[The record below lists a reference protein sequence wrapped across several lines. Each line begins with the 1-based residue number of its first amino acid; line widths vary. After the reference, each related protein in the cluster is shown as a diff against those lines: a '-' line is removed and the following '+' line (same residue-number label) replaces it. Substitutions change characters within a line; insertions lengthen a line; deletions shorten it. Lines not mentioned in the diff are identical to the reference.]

1 MGGMAARSSDGTGPG
16 YRSTSTVTTVEGDAQ
31 SGSLR
36 WIPWCAV
43 IVLVAI
49 TLVTHLGSLGY
60 GSLPHEEAWR
70 ATWTYDLT
78 LERARRFPPLWGCTY
93 WLLQHTVGRSEMVLR
108 LPSALAG
115 LACVGLLYRFTVR
128 RIGFWPA
135 VLVAAVAAAHPALIF
150 HSRTMKVFGIDALM
164 TTVLIGVGLSA
175 FRNPTSLRLYA
186 FLAAGVAGLAF
197 TFASVFVTAAWIPL
211 IAWACVRHRDST
223 NRPLPHFAV
232 VSFVLIV
239 AGSLAY
245 VWAAGSTHMAMLREY
260 QASVLHSWPE
270 DYSLSGLTAWLA
282 ENGRKGTLHVLGVA
296 DVWPPLCNYIG
307 TLEVLAIAA
316 SAGVLWQ
323 RCKPICVLAMLLLV
337 ETVVAGALRLWPLGR
352 ADAETFL
359 VPVAALAIGCGI
371 WEFARRFGRS
381 APTVLLIA
389 LCVVVP
395 TARAVKATVI
405 APRPREHVRPVL
417 AYVDEKRAPDDAL
430 FIYYGARDAFDFY
443 WSDPNT
449 ATLVQPSDDRG
460 QIRLFANRFDGWIA
474 RNPRVWLVFSHP
486 WADERKA
493 YIEYIERRY
502 AVTDRFSTGSGWA
515 YLVQRSARIPSTGS
529 ESASR

>member
-1 MGGMAARSSDGTGPG
+1 MAARSSDGTGSG
-16 YRSTSTVTTVEGDAQ
+16 YRPTSTVTTVEGDAQ
-31 SGSLR
+31 TNSLR

-43 IVLVAI
+43 FVLVAI
-49 TLVTHLGSLGY
+49 TLVTHLGLLGY

-93 WLLQHTVGRSEMVLR
+93 WLWQHAFGRSEFVLR
-108 LPSALAG
+108 LPTALAG

-135 VLVAAVAAAHPALIF
+135 VLVAAVAAAHPALLV

-175 FRNPTSLRLYA
+175 FRNPTSRRLYA
-186 FLAAGVAGLAF
+186 FLVAGLAGMAF

-211 IAWACVRHRDST
+211 IAWACVKHRDST
-223 NRPLPHFAV
+223 NRPLHHFAV
-232 VSFVLIV
+232 VSFVLIT
-239 AGSLAY
+239 AGFLAY
-245 VWAAGSTHMAMLREY
+245 LWAAGSTHMTMLREY
-260 QASVLHSWPE
+260 QANVLHSWPE
-270 DYSLSGLTAWLA
+270 DHSLSGLTAWLA
-282 ENGRKGTLHVLGVA
+282 KNGASGARHVLGVA
-296 DVWPPLCNYIG
+296 DVWPPLSNYIG
-307 TLEVLAIAA
+307 MLEVLAIAA
-316 SAGVLWQ
+316 SAGVLWR
-323 RCKPICVLAMLLLV
+323 RCKPICVLALLLLV
-337 ETVVAGALRLWPLGR
+337 GTVVAGALRLWPLGR

-381 APTVLLIA
+381 APTVLLII
-389 LCVVVP
+389 LCVAIP

-405 APRPREHVRPVL
+405 APRLPEHLRPVF
-417 AYVDEKRAPDDAL
+417 AYVDQKRAPDDAL
-430 FIYYGARDAFDFY
+430 FIYYGAHDAFDFY

-449 ATLVQPSDDRG
+449 STLVQPSDDRG
-460 QIRLFANRFDGWIA
+460 QITLFADRFDGWIA
-474 RNPRVWLVFSHP
+474 ENPRVWLVFSHL
-486 WADERKA
+486 WADEREA
-493 YIEYIERRY
+493 YLEYVERRY
-502 AVTDRFSTGSGWA
+502 DVSDRFSTGSGWA
-515 YLVQRSARIPSTGS
+515 YLVQRSVQRRATDS